1 MIVLV
6 TAALQ
11 MWTFAAELEKVSGER
26 VQFVDSNRSVTKSA
40 AIEDAALLLM
50 DEAFLEQFPT
60 LAEEIIAQ
68 AQRAA
73 LLVLNFAVCGR
84 ERMKREIKRALER
97 QRREQLQAMHS
108 AREALSSELK
118 SVVTGILLAT
128 ELALDSSAVNPQ
140 LHERL
145 GKLHELAVELQG
157 RLLPAVSNAAHS
169 VQQRMRA
176 IR

>member
-26 VQFVDSNRSVTKSA
+26 VQFVDSNRSAHKSA
-40 AIEDAALLLM
+40 AIADAALLVM
-50 DEAFLEQFPT
+50 DEAFLEQFPAV
-60 LAEEIIAQ
+60 AEEIIAQ

-84 ERMKREIKRALER
+84 DRMKREVKRGLER

-118 SVVTGILLAT
+118 SVFTGILLTT
-128 ELALDSSAVNPQ
+128 ELALDSAATSPQ

-145 GKLHELAVELQG
+145 GKLHDLAVELQG
-157 RLLPAVSNAAHS
+157 RLVPSVSHATESAAH
-169 VQQRMRA
+169 RA
-176 IR
+176 RVSR

>member
-26 VQFVDSNRSVTKSA
+26 VQFVDSNRSVPKSA

-60 LAEEIIAQ
+60 LAEDIMAQ
-68 AQRAA
+68 AQHAA

-97 QRREQLQAMHS
+97 QRREQLQALHS

-157 RLLPAVSNAAHS
+157 RLLPAVSSAIHPA
-169 VQQRMRA
+169 QQRVRA
-176 IR
+176 TR